1 VKWIIFSHIQ
11 ELRKQ
16 IGEFLVK
23 EQNGIIM
30 KAQRLIRWLQ
40 VASFCGLVLWI
51 AGCGEE
57 SPEPRTRQEMPRSEA
72 RTIARIAPG
81 SGRYD
86 LSTDEDRGGH
96 TLKKHVGQTD
106 EELRERLQRELNI
119 AAASTW
125 MDRNAA
131 EETVGEA
138 LRINRGKIENWER
151 RGYPRSNLALHF
163 NAGRVIGRSMRH
175 GESQSS
181 PCTRAVIVLKAD
193 GAQNFHVLTTYP
205 EARD

>member
-1 VKWIIFSHIQ
+1 
-11 ELRKQ
+11 
-16 IGEFLVK
+16 
-23 EQNGIIM
+23 M
-30 KAQRLIRWLQ
+30 KSGQLTRWLQ
-40 VASFCGLVLWI
+40 VISFCGWVLWI
-51 AGCGEE
+51 AGCGGE
-57 SPEPRTRQEMPRSEA
+57 SHEPRMQQAMPQSEA
-72 RTIARIAPG
+72 GTIAKSPPR

-86 LSTDEDRGGH
+86 LSADEDRGGH

-106 EELRERLQRELNI
+106 EALRERLQRELNI

-125 MDRNAA
+125 TDRDTA

-138 LRINRGKIENWER
+138 LRINRGKIESWER

-181 PCTRAVIVLKAD
+181 PCTQAVIVLKAD
-193 GAQNFHVLTTYP
+193 GVENFHVLTTYP
-205 EARD
+205 EARN

>member
-1 VKWIIFSHIQ
+1 
-11 ELRKQ
+11 
-16 IGEFLVK
+16 
-23 EQNGIIM
+23 M
-30 KAQRLIRWLQ
+30 KARQLIRWLQ
-40 VASFCGLVLWI
+40 VISVCGWVLWI

-57 SPEPRTRQEMPRSEA
+57 RHEPRTQQAMPRSET
-72 RTIARIAPG
+72 RTIAKSPPG

-86 LSTDEDRGGH
+86 LSADEERGGH

-106 EELRERLQRELNI
+106 EALRERLQREQNI

-125 MDRNAA
+125 TDRDTA

-163 NAGRVIGRSMRH
+163 NAARVIGRSMRH
-175 GESQSS
+175 GE
-181 PCTRAVIVLKAD
+181 K
-193 GAQNFHVLTTYP
+193 NFHVLTTYP

>member
-1 VKWIIFSHIQ
+1 M
-11 ELRKQ
+11 
-16 IGEFLVK
+16 K
-23 EQNGIIM
+23 E
-30 KAQRLIRWLQ
+30 QRLIRWLQ
-40 VASFCGLVLWI
+40 VVSFCGLVLWI

-57 SPEPRTRQEMPRSEA
+57 SPEPRTRQEMPRSEV
-72 RTIARIAPG
+72 RTIARNTPG
-81 SGRYD
+81 SGRFD

-125 MDRNAA
+125 MDRDTA
-131 EETVGEA
+131 EKTVGEA
-138 LRINRGKIENWER
+138 LRINRGKIENWKR

-193 GAQNFHVLTTYP
+193 GAENFHVLTTYP

>member
-1 VKWIIFSHIQ
+1 MGQ
-11 ELRKQ
+11 
-16 IGEFLVK
+16 
-23 EQNGIIM
+23 
-30 KAQRLIRWLQ
+30 LIRWLP
-40 VASFCGLVLWI
+40 VLSVCGWVLWI
-51 AGCGEE
+51 VGCGEE
-57 SPEPRTRQEMPRSEA
+57 SHEPRMQPAMLRSEA
-72 RTIARIAPG
+72 RTVARSTPG
-81 SGRYD
+81 RGRHD
-86 LSTDEDRGGH
+86 LSADEDRGGH

-125 MDRNAA
+125 TDRDTA

-138 LRINRGKIENWER
+138 LRTNRGKIGNWEH

-163 NAGRVIGRSMRH
+163 NAGRVIGRSIRQ

-181 PCTRAVIVLKAD
+181 PCTQAVIVLKAD
-193 GAQNFHVLTTYP
+193 GAENFHVLTTYP